1 MGQDRSD
8 AMLQFPHMAEEN
20 KKVNVSIPAD
30 RASSISALAKEMRR
44 YQETDAKEGLRR
56 ADTVTGII
64 EKRVDFFDKLILL
77 AGGSF
82 ALSLTFVFS
91 LSKHDLQNA
100 GIQGIGYLKAG
111 WALML
116 LSIVLS
122 WIHNWYCYTA
132 GWRFQVLG
140 WSHLTSIRQE
150 GSARLMSRASK
161 TLEGVTAA
169 DLNLGEF
176 FDLVSTVGQKES
188 KKAQDSVQENLSQ
201 AKIVLVR
208 ASRLG
213 NVAFLAVILAFI
225 FLLIF
230 AVKNIPL
237 M

>member
-1 MGQDRSD
+1 
-8 AMLQFPHMAEEN
+8 
-20 KKVNVSIPAD
+20 
-30 RASSISALAKEMRR
+30 
-44 YQETDAKEGLRR
+44 
-56 ADTVTGII
+56 
-64 EKRVDFFDKLILL
+64 
-77 AGGSF
+77 
-82 ALSLTFVFS
+82 
-91 LSKHDLQNA
+91 
-100 GIQGIGYLKAG
+100 
-111 WALML
+111 ML